1 MENLRH
7 RIDVTLVN
15 KEKDCLKCTSKPGYV
30 LQKIFENNSVGIR
43 KSKVASKSN
52 LLFIETDS
60 KMDMNILVATKKYLI
75 SVIIQLSQNIM
86 IVKTN
91 SSLEK

>member
-15 KEKDCLKCTSKPGYV
+15 KEKDCLECTSKPDYM

-43 KSKVASKSN
+43 KSKVALKSN

-60 KMDMNILVATKKYLI
+60 KMDMNILVATKKCLI